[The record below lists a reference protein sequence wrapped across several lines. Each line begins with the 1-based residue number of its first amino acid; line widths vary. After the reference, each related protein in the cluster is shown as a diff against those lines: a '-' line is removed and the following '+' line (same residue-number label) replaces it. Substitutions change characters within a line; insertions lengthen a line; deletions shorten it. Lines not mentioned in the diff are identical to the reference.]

1 MNKENLNHVFALQ
14 VFEREMKRKP
24 DMSNVQ
30 DMATIG
36 ILEIGVAYGRSG
48 DLLTTDD
55 LAAIHDVLYDLFE
68 IDLADE
74 DLLDIWSHTDELIK
88 MDAMKWGA
96 SDTEVRGS
104 FHEWAEKTMK
114 KDSAGN
120 LFVLG
125 EDNSN

>member
-1 MNKENLNHVFALQ
+1 MKEDNLNHVFALQ

-48 DLLTTDD
+48 DLLTSND
-55 LAAIHDVLYDLFE
+55 LAAIHDVIFDLYEMDLE
-68 IDLADE
+68 DE
-74 DLLDIWSHTDELIK
+74 DLLDIWSNTDESIK

-96 SDTEVRGS
+96 QDTEVRGS
-104 FHEWAEKTMK
+104 FYVWAKTNMK
-114 KDSAGN
+114 KDSEGN

-125 EDNSN
+125 EDDGN